1 MLVNSI
7 IIWFRQVVSIRMTA
21 TVVFGPTEEEVHL
34 GPQPSDLDRWGVDDV
49 IDNVEAPGKEVAD
62 PADDQDGHCS
72 APAEGLLHTVNV
84 CHLHIILHVQGC

>member
-1 MLVNSI
+1 
-7 IIWFRQVVSIRMTA
+7 MTA

-49 IDNVEAPGKEVAD
+49 IDNVEAPGEEVAD

-72 APAEGLLHTVNV
+72 APAEGPLHTVDV
-84 CHLHIILHVQGC
+84 RHGHIIPHLQGSHYGHTETLLW